1 MTWREHAR
9 PIIAK
14 VLADN
19 KDKTE
24 KEIKKALQ
32 NAYPYGERARHP
44 YKIWCDEIKV
54 QLGVKKYKK
63 TTKNNISQTNLFVE
77 SEVNNG

>member
-24 KEIKKALQ
+24 KEIKKSLQ

-44 YKIWCDEIKV
+44 YKIWCDEIKI
-54 QLGVKKYKK
+54 QRGLKKSK
-63 TTKNNISQTNLFVE
+63 TIINTDLNKTDLFGE
-77 SEVNNG
+77 SEVNND

>member
-24 KEIKKALQ
+24 KEIKKALTI
-32 NAYPYGERARHP
+32 AYPYGERSMHP

-54 QLGVKKYKK
+54 QRGLKQFKGKVEDPNQSK
-63 TTKNNISQTNLFVE
+63 LF
-77 SEVNNG
+77 

>member
-32 NAYPYGERARHP
+32 NY
-44 YKIWCDEIKV
+44 
-54 QLGVKKYKK
+54 LKK
-63 TTKNNISQTNLFVE
+63 S
-77 SEVNNG
+77 

>member
-63 TTKNNISQTNLFVE
+63 ITENNISQTNLFVE